1 MAKIDPEIEAKLK
14 VLQNAMDTERE
25 VKRDARIRIA
35 AQVEVEVR
43 QTEEKTDA
51 LIMELLRAGAKPAH
65 IHKFGLRTTSSNRVY
80 EVKKR
85 LELEP
90 KPVLVD
96 SVRMIEYLWAIE
108 HDDLE
113 RDVAVFEVDGETVR
127 VHRGETGADPIT
139 EEHNDER
146 WNRVLADNHERFV
159 AILREYLNS

>member
-1 MAKIDPEIEAKLK
+1 
-14 VLQNAMDTERE
+14 
-25 VKRDARIRIA
+25 
-35 AQVEVEVR
+35 
-43 QTEEKTDA
+43 
-51 LIMELLRAGAKPAH
+51 
-65 IHKFGLRTTSSNRVY
+65 
-80 EVKKR
+80 
-85 LELEP
+85 
-90 KPVLVD
+90 
-96 SVRMIEYLWAIE
+96 MIEYLWAIE